1 MSHSMTNWF
10 SVGQKQLV
18 CLARALLKKN
28 KILLIDEAT
37 ANVDPRSVFT
47 SLRDFSWKYTFRTDN
62 LIQKTIRS
70 EFSECTVITIA
81 HRLNTIIDSDVI
93 VVMGG
98 GQVLEADSP
107 YNLLTNQNSV
117 FYSIVQESKDL
128 IRERW
133 VIRLWLWS
141 WIASFPRVAST
152 DRNLISGT
160 SDCWCIQVTVI
171 ALIFSLFPDFK
182 VIFKCCTGFCKTS
195 RILYKT

>member
-117 FYSIVQESKDL
+117 FYSIVQESKDRTAL
-128 IRERW
+128 FKAVNADDQGSIKEPE
-133 VIRLWLWS
+133 VTS
-141 WIASFPRVAST
+141 EDKTEPEVK
-152 DRNLISGT
+152 RNET
-160 SDCWCIQVTVI
+160 SYQQTQ
-171 ALIFSLFPDFK
+171 F
-182 VIFKCCTGFCKTS
+182 
-195 RILYKT
+195 